1 MGTYLLGID
10 IGTSACKVAVF
21 ERDGHVLA
29 QSNQPYQLYY
39 PHPGWAEQDA
49 DEWWGAICTGIR
61 EVLERGGIAPQ
72 EVAGIGIDGQSWSAI
87 PVDGKGHALSR
98 TPIWM
103 DTRARDICDRIKRDL
118 GFARIYKV
126 AGNDFLPS
134 YTTPKMLWFKE
145 HAPDIY
151 KKTDVFMQSNSYIAF
166 KLTGV
171 KSMDHSQGYGVH
183 FYNMENGALD
193 ETLAHEM
200 GLSVDQIPQL
210 FASHEVIGTVRAEAA
225 AQTGL
230 IEGTPVVAGGLD
242 AACGTL
248 GAGVYQPG
256 QTQEQGGQA
265 GGMSI
270 CVDHA
275 LAHPKLILSP
285 QVVPKLWLLQGGTV
299 GGGGALKW
307 FKQDFGGEL
316 SFDELTKLAQ
326 PIPAGSDGV
335 IFLPYMAGERSPI
348 WNPDAKGVYYGLG
361 FDKTKGHLVRATLEG
376 VAFSLEHNLRVAAET
391 GAKVGELT
399 AMGGASNSRLW
410 TQIKADVTGKTIHVP
425 ASDTATTLGAAIL
438 AGVGVGL
445 YESFDQAVKETVV
458 ITRTQEPDMERHG
471 EYQKYM
477 EMYLS
482 LGEALAPV
490 FEAKVEHVL

>member
-21 ERDGHVLA
+21 ERNGRVLA

-49 DEWWGAICTGIR
+49 DEWWSAICAGIR
-61 EVLERGGIAPQ
+61 EVLEKGGIAPQ

-87 PVDGKGHALSR
+87 PVDGEGNALSR

-145 HAPDIY
+145 NAPDIY
-151 KKTDVFMQSNSYIAF
+151 KETDVFMQSNSYIAF
-166 KLTGV
+166 RLTGV

-183 FYNMENGALD
+183 FYNMEDGTLD
-193 ETLAHEM
+193 EALAQEM

-230 IEGTPVVAGGLD
+230 LEGTPVVAGGLD

-285 QVVPKLWLLQGGTV
+285 HVVPDLWLLQGGTV

-307 FKQDFGGEL
+307 LKQEFGGKL
-316 SFDELTKLAQ
+316 SFDELTKLAE

-410 TQIKADVTGKTIHVP
+410 TQIKADVTGKTIRVP
-425 ASDTATTLGAAIL
+425 TSDTATTLGAAIL

-445 YESFDQAVKETVV
+445 YESFEEAVKETIV
-458 ITRTQEPDMERHG
+458 ITRTQEPDMEKHE
-471 EYQKYM
+471 EYKKYM
-477 EMYLS
+477 ELYLS

-490 FEAKVEHVL
+490 FEAGAEYVL